1 MGFIQVYQTWEK
13 KDKKDINILNVYV
26 SVDLLGR
33 TRRCCTLY
41 SSPCPAFVASVR
53 RTRTLFSSP
62 SFTSSGCCRDWLS
75 LYSGGGRFGVLG
87 FFSFGSLHRSLSTY
101 LKLSRIIW
109 YAFGCFGFHFPFA
122 LPECTKDFFS
132 LASTQA
138 VDSGCIWITQH
149 SAEASQPSTMAMSMA
164 GCHELMLTWHCTR
177 ASFACLM
184 RPSLRLQAERQQA
197 VMFTLLEQCRCAVTW
212 ANLNYVP
219 GYLRNPQCVLHS

>member
-1 MGFIQVYQTWEK
+1 MLHSVLQPLPCLCGICEENKNIVFLSFIHFQW
-13 KDKKDINILNVYV
+13 
-26 SVDLLGR
+26 LL
-33 TRRCCTLY
+33 
-41 SSPCPAFVASVR
+41 S
-53 RTRTLFSSP
+53 
-62 SFTSSGCCRDWLS
+62 WLAKS
-75 LYSGGGRFGVLG
+75 LQWWWAVLGLG

-138 VDSGCIWITQH
+138 VDSGCIWTTQH